1 MKECI
6 YCGAALP
13 DEAKACSNC
22 GRPLPMAENI
32 SESESETQ
40 NASQVNQPQ
49 SGAGTMWNQ
58 PEQNG
63 QAAPW
68 NQPEQNGQATPW
80 NQPEQNG
87 QAAPWSQPEQNG
99 QAAPWGQPQQNGQ
112 TPWGS
117 AASETGNAQSP
128 ANQNMQNAAW
138 NHETPYGYGQWNDR
152 QPYASPDG
160 QTNRQLNGQPD
171 GQLNGQPNGQNQW
184 NPGPNGWVPQGQG
197 YGVYGAPQHM
207 HGMAVASLIMGV
219 LSLFLNSLYFIPSL
233 LAIGFGIAAILQI
246 RKNPHYYKG
255 SGLAIAGIVLGA
267 VFLIVYIGLILW
279 ALHMMQD
286 PEFMQLVQQY
296 MEMMEQS

>member
-22 GRPLPMAENI
+22 GRPLPMAESI

-80 NQPEQNG
+80 N
-87 QAAPWSQPEQNG
+87 
-99 QAAPWGQPQQNGQ
+99 
-112 TPWGS
+112 
-117 AASETGNAQSP
+117 
-128 ANQNMQNAAW
+128 
-138 NHETPYGYGQWNDR
+138 HETPYGYGQWNDR
-152 QPYASPDG
+152 QPYGSP
-160 QTNRQLNGQPD
+160 NGQPD

-246 RKNPHYYKG
+246 RKTPHYYKG